1 MIGWI
6 IGGVI
11 IVVVIAV
18 FAFVIKT
25 YNELVRLRNKVKNAF
40 AQIDTQLQRRFDL
53 IPNLVE
59 TVKGFATHEKELLE
73 NVTASRNGYAH
84 ASSNGEKMAMNNQL
98 TSSLRSLFAVVE
110 NYPDLKANT
119 NFLKLQDELS
129 ETEDKI
135 TYSRQFYNDA
145 VTIYNNKIQMFPG
158 NIIAGMFSFR
168 EEELFNT
175 EDEAKAAPKVQF

>member
-6 IGGVI
+6 IAAVVVFAI
-11 IVVVIAV
+11 IV
-18 FAFVIKT
+18 FVIVT
-25 YNELVRLRNKVKNAF
+25 YNNLVLLRNKVKNSF

-73 NVTASRNGYAH
+73 NVAASRSGYIN

-98 TSSLRSLFAVVE
+98 TSNLRSLFAVSE
-110 NYPDLKANT
+110 NYPELKANT
-119 NFLKLQDELS
+119 NFLQLQEELS

-135 TYSRQFYNDA
+135 TYARQFYNDA
-145 VTIYNNKIQMFPG
+145 VTIYNNKIQTFP
-158 NIIAGMFSFR
+158 NNMIAGMFGFK
-168 EEELFNT
+168 EEELFNSV
-175 EDEAKAAPKVQF
+175 EDAKDAPRVSF

>member
-6 IGGVI
+6 IGA
-11 IVVVIAV
+11 VVVVAV
-18 FAFVIKT
+18 LAFVIVT
-25 YNELVRLRNKVKNAF
+25 YNNLVLLRNKVKNSF

-73 NVTASRNGYAH
+73 NVAASRSGYMNAT
-84 ASSNGEKMAMNNQL
+84 SNEQKMEMNNQL
-98 TSSLRSLFAVVE
+98 TSTLKTLFAVAE

-119 NFLKLQDELS
+119 NFMSLQEELS

-135 TYSRQFYNDA
+135 VYARQFYNDA

-158 NIIAGMFSFR
+158 NIIAGIFGFK
-168 EEELFNT
+168 EEALFNVT
-175 EDEAKAAPKVQF
+175 EDARKAPKVQF